1 MTITIYWKTRDLSII
16 NTIRRILNITVG
28 MTVNGE
34 NIINVTDD
42 NKSILKYYEQLSYI
56 QLRRK

>member
-16 NTIRRILNITVG
+16 NTIRRNLNISVG

-42 NKSILKYYEQLSYI
+42 NKSILKYYEQLIYI

>member
-16 NTIRRILNITVG
+16 NTIRRNLNITVG

-56 QLRRK
+56 KLRRK

>member
-16 NTIRRILNITVG
+16 NTIRRNLNITVG

>member
-1 MTITIYWKTRDLSII
+1 MTITIYWKTKDLSII

>member
-1 MTITIYWKTRDLSII
+1 MSISIYWKTRNPVII
-16 NTIRRILNITVG
+16 DAIRKDLNITVG

-34 NIINVTDD
+34 NVIDVTEY
-42 NKSILKYYEQLSYI
+42 NKSILKYYEQLNYI

>member
-16 NTIRRILNITVG
+16 NTIRRNLNITVG

-34 NIINVTDD
+34 NIIKVTDD

>member
-1 MTITIYWKTRDLSII
+1 MNISIYWKTRNPVII
-16 NTIRRILNITVG
+16 DAIRKDLNITVG

-34 NIINVTDD
+34 NVIDVTED
-42 NKSILKYYEQLSYI
+42 NKSILKYYEQLNYI

>member
-1 MTITIYWKTRDLSII
+1 MNISIYWNTRNPVII
-16 NTIRRILNITVG
+16 DAIRKDLNITVG

-34 NIINVTDD
+34 NVIDVTED
-42 NKSILKYYEQLSYI
+42 NKSILKYYEQLNYI

>member
-1 MTITIYWKTRDLSII
+1 MNISIYWKTRNPVII
-16 NTIRRILNITVG
+16 DAIRKDLNITVG

-34 NIINVTDD
+34 NVIDVTEY
-42 NKSILKYYEQLSYI
+42 NKSILKYYEQLNYI

>member
-1 MTITIYWKTRDLSII
+1 
-16 NTIRRILNITVG
+16 

-34 NIINVTDD
+34 NVIDVTED
-42 NKSILKYYEQLSYI
+42 NKSILKYYEQLNYI

>member
-1 MTITIYWKTRDLSII
+1 MTITIYWKTKDLSII
-16 NTIRRILNITVG
+16 NTIRRDLNITVG

-42 NKSILKYYEQLSYI
+42 NKSILKY
-56 QLRRK
+56 

>member
-1 MTITIYWKTRDLSII
+1 MTITIYWKTKDLSII
-16 NTIRRILNITVG
+16 NTIRRDLNITVG

>member
-1 MTITIYWKTRDLSII
+1 
-16 NTIRRILNITVG
+16 

-34 NIINVTDD
+34 NIIKVTDD